1 MNKRVKRVCPVGPG
15 FQSTNAQ
22 MSTINDHQFKVGDRV
37 RAARTGAYT
46 FSGFSRTMVQWMP
59 GEIVAIYMHHVMV
72 VFDDGCTECYQI
84 RYRAIPGETVD
95 YYMVYAVDEIQFI
108 EEGSKNYDNSTCAHC
123 TYKALCYAK

>member
-1 MNKRVKRVCPVGPG
+1 MIKRVKRICPVAPG
-15 FQSTNAQ
+15 FQNEYAK
-22 MSTINDHQFKVGDRV
+22 MSTIKDHQFKVGDRV
-37 RAARTGAYT
+37 RAARTGDYN
-46 FSGFSRTMVQWMP
+46 FSRTMIKWMP

-72 VFDDGCTECYQI
+72 AFDDGCTECYRI

-95 YYMVYAVDEIQFI
+95 YYMVYAIDEIQFI